1 MKKIIILLFISNI
14 VFAQNIAKKE
24 VLEANLFKNWVADY
38 AMLNGLRVEKMGQ
51 MKSLQYSFKSDG
63 TYIAQKNIQGN
74 WKYNAKKKCIDLF
87 LNGVLKST
95 IITLQNKKFV
105 MVLAPDKAAPKGTTF
120 EIYFKPKK

>member
-51 MKSLQYSFKSDG
+51 MLYS
-63 TYIAQKNIQGN
+63 
-74 WKYNAKKKCIDLF
+74 
-87 LNGVLKST
+87 
-95 IITLQNKKFV
+95 
-105 MVLAPDKAAPKGTTF
+105 
-120 EIYFKPKK
+120 PKKYSRQLEVQCQEKMY